1 MTPAGSL
8 HFFAA
13 FRRICGGGGGK
24 GNVVNSCEMEEQEE
38 VLALGSEAE
47 FEHNT
52 RDDRNEVEQIGIS
65 IKVGQK

>member
-1 MTPAGSL
+1 
-8 HFFAA
+8 
-13 FRRICGGGGGK
+13 
-24 GNVVNSCEMEEQEE
+24 MEEQEE